1 MKRAQLVKL
10 WIWGTISLMIG
21 LTCSCDEFC
30 EESNRTAMVVNFYIA
45 DTDSVLEV
53 EKLTVQGLDTD
64 SVLYR
69 EVTAK
74 TVLCPLN
81 PGADLT
87 KYIFTNDT
95 ITDTI
100 IISYT
105 RHTGFVSSECG
116 CVNYS
121 SIEIDPNTIFN
132 SIKKI
137 EITNPTVGPVSYRP
151 DVINE
156 ENIRIY
162 Y

>member
-1 MKRAQLVKL
+1 
-10 WIWGTISLMIG
+10 
-21 LTCSCDEFC
+21 
-30 EESNRTAMVVNFYIA
+30 MVVNFYIA

-53 EKLTVQGLDTD
+53 KNLTVQGVGLD
-64 SVLYR
+64 SILYK

-81 PGADLT
+81 PGTDFT
-87 KYIFTNDT
+87 QYIFVNDT

-100 IISYT
+100 HISYT
-105 RHTGFVSSECG
+105 RQTGFISSECG
-116 CVNYS
+116 CVNYL
-121 SIEIDPNTIFN
+121 SIEIDPNTVFN
-132 SIKKI
+132 AIKKI

-151 DVINE
+151 DVVNE